1 MRSFFNKPSW
11 ASTGKDSGSDSE
23 FYRRSGQTYNDIIAI
38 NKNARERRAWAQSS
52 PQKRQH
58 VSDTAKEGGS
68 EDTDTEEQKVPKRR
82 TPSHS
87 SPPRLTVQD
96 DTSPDSLSSVCRHSV
111 VDDKSPLMAMDREVS
126 TSPPVREGESPQ
138 LVSAAAPIQSPFT
151 DATSKDEP
159 KEHSTCPSQITD
171 TSAQAD
177 TSGSD
182 RNSTLDNTVV
192 QILITSKIANTRPLI
207 IHRKMSQ
214 SLKGVRLA
222 WCIHQNLPKELH
234 PTVILTWKG
243 RRLFDVTTCR
253 SLNINAHSAF
263 SKDTSSFGDIFGEA
277 QDIRI
282 HMEAVT
288 EETFTAAYQPSTG
301 MFGSGSTPPASTEPQ
316 DTDQE
321 TRSEIVL
328 KCPGLDD
335 FRLRV
340 TPKTHVSHVVTAFR
354 EARGISTEFKVCLA
368 FDGDRLDPQS
378 CLEDSEMHDGDL
390 IDVLVKRLV

>member
-1 MRSFFNKPSW
+1 
-11 ASTGKDSGSDSE
+11 
-23 FYRRSGQTYNDIIAI
+23 
-38 NKNARERRAWAQSS
+38 
-52 PQKRQH
+52 
-58 VSDTAKEGGS
+58 
-68 EDTDTEEQKVPKRR
+68 
-82 TPSHS
+82 
-87 SPPRLTVQD
+87 
-96 DTSPDSLSSVCRHSV
+96 
-111 VDDKSPLMAMDREVS
+111 MAMDREVS
-126 TSPPVREGESPQ
+126 TSPPVRESESPQ
-138 LVSAAAPIQSPFT
+138 LVSTAAPIQSPFT
-151 DATSKDEP
+151 DATSKEEP
-159 KEHSTCPSQITD
+159 KELSTCPSNVTD

-177 TSGSD
+177 TSRSD
-182 RNSTLDNTVV
+182 RNSALDNTVV
-192 QILITSKIANTRPLI
+192 QILITSKIPNTRPLI

-263 SKDTSSFGDIFGEA
+263 SKDTSAFGDIFGEA

-288 EETFTAAYQPSTG
+288 EEILTAAYQPSPS
-301 MFGSGSTPPASTEPQ
+301 MFRSGSTPPASAEPQ
-316 DTDQE
+316 DTEQE
-321 TRSEIVL
+321 TRSEIIL

-354 EARGISTEFKVCLA
+354 EARSISTEFEIYLA
-368 FDGDRLDPQS
+368 FDGDRLNPQS
-378 CLEDSEMHDGDL
+378 CLADYEMDDGDL

>member
-11 ASTGKDSGSDSE
+11 ASTGKDSGGDSE

-38 NKNARERRAWAQSS
+38 NKNARERRAGATQSS

-58 VSDTAKEGGS
+58 VSDSAKEGGS
-68 EDTDTEEQKVPKRR
+68 EDTEEQKMPKRR
-82 TPSHS
+82 TPSDS
-87 SPPRLTVQD
+87 SPPLLTVRD
-96 DTSPDSLSSVCRHSV
+96 DTGPDSRSNVCRHSV
-111 VDDKSPLMAMDREVS
+111 VDDKSPPMAMDREVS
-126 TSPPVREGESPQ
+126 TSPPVRESESPQ
-138 LVSAAAPIQSPFT
+138 LVSAAIPIQSPFT

-159 KEHSTCPSQITD
+159 KQPSAYPSHVTDAST
-171 TSAQAD
+171 QAD
-177 TSGSD
+177 TSRSD

-222 WCIHQNLPKELH
+222 WCIHQNLPEELH
-234 PTVILTWKG
+234 PTIILTWKG

-263 SKDTSSFGDIFGEA
+263 SKDTSAFGDIFGEA

-288 EETFTAAYQPSTG
+288 EESFAAVYQPSLN
-301 MFGSGSTPPASTEPQ
+301 MFGSGSTPPASAEPRN
-316 DTDQE
+316 TDQAP
-321 TRSEIVL
+321 RSEIVL

-340 TPKTHVSHVVTAFR
+340 TPETNVSHVVTAFR
-354 EARGISTEFKVCLA
+354 EARGISTEFEVYLA
-368 FDGDRLDPQS
+368 FDGDRLNPQS
-378 CLEDSEMHDGDL
+378 CLADHEMDDGDM

>member
-11 ASTGKDSGSDSE
+11 ASTGKDSGDDSE

-38 NKNARERRAWAQSS
+38 NKNARERRAGASHSS

-58 VSDTAKEGGS
+58 VSKSAKEGGS
-68 EDTDTEEQKVPKRR
+68 EDTDTEEQNMPKRR
-82 TPSHS
+82 TP
-87 SPPRLTVQD
+87 
-96 DTSPDSLSSVCRHSV
+96 
-111 VDDKSPLMAMDREVS
+111 EVS
-126 TSPPVREGESPQ
+126 TSPPVRESESPQ
-138 LVSAAAPIQSPFT
+138 LVSAAIPIQSPFT

-159 KEHSTCPSQITD
+159 TEPSACPSHITD
-171 TSAQAD
+171 ASTQAATSR
-177 TSGSD
+177 SD
-182 RNSTLDNTVV
+182 RNSTLNNTVV

-234 PTVILTWKG
+234 PTIILTWKG

-263 SKDTSSFGDIFGEA
+263 SKDTSAFGDIFGEA

-288 EETFTAAYQPSTG
+288 EESFTAASQPSPS
-301 MFGSGSTPPASTEPQ
+301 MVGSGSTPPASAEAQ
-316 DTDQE
+316 NTDQE
-321 TRSEIVL
+321 PRSEIVL

-335 FRLRV
+335 FKLRV
-340 TPKTHVSHVVTAFR
+340 TPKTNVSHVVTAFR
-354 EARGISTEFKVCLA
+354 EAKGISPEFEVYLA
-368 FDGDRLDPQS
+368 FDGDRLNPHS
-378 CLEDSEMHDGDL
+378 CLADHEMDDGDM